1 MRDQREKCKGVRCM
15 VKIPSFILLV
25 TVYLQFIQS
34 TDVGVTDYKQTMDDI
49 WFFTCCGHVSN
60 IYIFGFFLAILMV
73 EGLWFKD
80 RKEVSHSCMSNL
92 LLKRQLIIFKW
103 SYLIH
108 LSCKKRIVLN
118 TCTYYWTK
126 KGADWQ
132 FWTKVKQTKI
142 HFVLSSFNYSNLSL
156 EFLLE
161 NLQSIKFTM

>member
-1 MRDQREKCKGVRCM
+1 MQGCSVHGENTLFY
-15 VKIPSFILLV
+15 I
-25 TVYLQFIQS
+25 
-34 TDVGVTDYKQTMDDI
+34 
-49 WFFTCCGHVSN
+49 VSN
-60 IYIFGFFLAILMV
+60 SVFTIYTVNWCGCDGLQTNNGRYMIFYLLRPCLQYIYIWFFLAILMV

-80 RKEVSHSCMSNL
+80 GKEVSHSCMSNL

>member
-1 MRDQREKCKGVRCM
+1 MWVSRITNKQWTIYD
-15 VKIPSFILLV
+15 FLLV
-25 TVYLQFIQS
+25 AAMS
-34 TDVGVTDYKQTMDDI
+34 P
-49 WFFTCCGHVSN
+49 
-60 IYIFGFFLAILMV
+60 IYIYLGFFFLAILMV

-80 RKEVSHSCMSNL
+80 GKEVSHSCMSNL

>member
-1 MRDQREKCKGVRCM
+1 MQGCSVHGETTLFYIVSNSVFTIYTVNWCGCHGLQTNNGRYM
-15 VKIPSFILLV
+15 IFLLV
-25 TVYLQFIQS
+25 AAMS
-34 TDVGVTDYKQTMDDI
+34 P
-49 WFFTCCGHVSN
+49 
-60 IYIFGFFLAILMV
+60 IYWFFLAILMV